1 MLKTNLS
8 KHWEIDFATSTQFFF
23 YKYLLQLGPK
33 LLLTYDLLYFT
44 AQGCVSV
51 ILNTSFRL
59 KKTLKRKQV
68 KSNHVK
74 AEIQGS
80 FLKCPAEI
88 NLAFC

>member
-1 MLKTNLS
+1 MN
-8 KHWEIDFATSTQFFF
+8 
-23 YKYLLQLGPK
+23 LLQLGPK
-33 LLLTYDLLYFT
+33 LLLKYDLLYFT

-80 FLKCPAEI
+80 SAQRSNI
-88 NLAFC
+88 T

>member
-1 MLKTNLS
+1 MN
-8 KHWEIDFATSTQFFF
+8 
-23 YKYLLQLGPK
+23 LLQLGPK
-33 LLLTYDLLYFT
+33 LLLKYDLLYFT
-44 AQGCVSV
+44 AQGCVSM

-88 NLAFC
+88 NLAILLISDSDTLLIEKKK

>member
-1 MLKTNLS
+1 MN
-8 KHWEIDFATSTQFFF
+8 
-23 YKYLLQLGPK
+23 LLQLGPK
-33 LLLTYDLLYFT
+33 LLLKYDLLYFT
-44 AQGCVSV
+44 AQGCVSM

-80 FLKCPAEI
+80 FLKCPAGAEI
-88 NLAFC
+88 NLAILLISDSDTLLIEKKK